1 MRNLLLAIALLAVAA
16 CTKPEPPPTD
26 QPPEPQATATTQ
38 ERHTELRDAIQR
50 PIDKARAAEDV
61 TLQAAE
67 RQRAAIDAQTG
78 N

>member
-1 MRNLLLAIALLAVAA
+1 MRHLVLATALLAAAA
-16 CTKPEPPPTD
+16 CSKPQPPPTD
-26 QPPEPQATATTQ
+26 QPPEPQAVAAT

-50 PIDKARAAEDV
+50 PIDKAKAAEDA

-67 RQRAAIDAQTG
+67 RRRAAIDAQTG